1 MLRTILIS
9 AALALTGASAH
20 AQEMSEAETVARAY
34 MDAYSRVDWDAMAA
48 LMSEDI
54 IFADNTATGTD
65 DPEGI
70 VTEGREALLEMLY
83 GFEAQ
88 YHPIELGFVW
98 DTVFESN
105 ARVVFIGHVNALYP
119 TQDPAQRFRWRSQQ
133 VTVVTVENGRVVE
146 HRDYANYPGAEQ
158 GLIPVE

>member
-20 AQEMSEAETVARAY
+20 AQDMSEAETVARAY
-34 MDAYSRVDWDAMAA
+34 MAAYSRIDLDEMTALVSDDVLFVDA
-48 LMSEDI
+48 
-54 IFADNTATGTD
+54 TATGTG
-65 DPEGI
+65 DPDGLSGQ
-70 VTEGREALLEMLY
+70 GREAMRALLQD
-83 GFEAQ
+83 FVDQ

-98 DTVFESN
+98 DEVFESN
-105 ARVVFIGHVNALYP
+105 SRVVFIGHVNALYP
-119 TQDPAQRFRWRSQQ
+119 TEDPAQRFRWRSQH
-133 VTVVTVENGRVVE
+133 VTVVTVEDGRVVE

>member
-9 AALALTGASAH
+9 AALALTGTSAL
-20 AQEMSEAETVARAY
+20 AQETREAETVARAY

-54 IFADNTATGTD
+54 IFADTTATGTD
-65 DPEGI
+65 DPQGI
-70 VTEGREALLEMLY
+70 VTEGREAFLEMLR

-98 DTVFESN
+98 DTVFASN
-105 ARVVFIGHVNALYP
+105 ETVVFIGHVNALYP
-119 TQDPAQRFRWRSQQ
+119 TEDPAQHFRWRSQQ
-133 VTVVTVENGRVVE
+133 VAAVTVRDGIVIA
-146 HRDYANYPGAEQ
+146 HRDFANYPGAEQ
-158 GLIPVE
+158 GLVPVE